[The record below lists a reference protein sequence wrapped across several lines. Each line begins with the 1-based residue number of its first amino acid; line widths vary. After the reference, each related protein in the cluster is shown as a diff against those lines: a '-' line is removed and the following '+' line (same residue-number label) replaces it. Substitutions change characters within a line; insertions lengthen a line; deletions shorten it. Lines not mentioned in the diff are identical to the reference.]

1 MKTRDPGNK
10 GFMGFEPSAD
20 VSFSAAR
27 GASAASD
34 NLAAHDFG
42 LLGLRLR

>member
-1 MKTRDPGNK
+1 MKTRNRGNK
-10 GFMGFEPSAD
+10 DFMGFGPSAD
-20 VSFSAAR
+20 VSVSAAR
-27 GASAASD
+27 GASTASN